1 MKLLIFSLI
10 IKKHGKPGIFLF
22 NLTNFTSEGQM
33 YFNEKIIN
41 NTELFELD
49 VIQKNFMSSLVKIEK
64 KIKEEYELKLK
75 ELVIKHDQDIKNLL
89 NIFYQQLNNKDEI
102 LSKCELE
109 IEELKKNI
117 YNLGASQFF
126 SHDENIDYFNNLR
139 GESQYLVLF

>member
-1 MKLLIFSLI
+1 MKSMKLLIFSLI

-64 KIKEEYELKLK
+64 K
-75 ELVIKHDQDIKNLL
+75 N
-89 NIFYQQLNNKDEI
+89 
-102 LSKCELE
+102 
-109 IEELKKNI
+109 
-117 YNLGASQFF
+117 
-126 SHDENIDYFNNLR
+126 
-139 GESQYLVLF
+139 